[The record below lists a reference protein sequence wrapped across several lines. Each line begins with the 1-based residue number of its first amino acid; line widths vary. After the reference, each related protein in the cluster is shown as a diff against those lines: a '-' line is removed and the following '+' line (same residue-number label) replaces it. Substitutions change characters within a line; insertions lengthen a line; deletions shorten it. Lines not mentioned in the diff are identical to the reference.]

1 MLEHLQ
7 LSESNTM
14 KFSFSSAAL
23 TAIECVLESSADN
36 EVVVCV
42 CVCAFSEETSEDS
55 ERPPRSSSRLNLS
68 DRDSADSRK
77 TDRKSARVQT
87 VRTKHIRTTSL
98 SS

>member
-1 MLEHLQ
+1 
-7 LSESNTM
+7 M

-55 ERPPRSSSRLNLS
+55 ERPPRSSSRPGLNLS

>member
-1 MLEHLQ
+1 
-7 LSESNTM
+7 M